1 MSEIVL
7 LITETDKQS
16 SGFQGAGRGGV
27 LLSTEPRCNSVQE
40 VLTGSTRCEET
51 GQVYQGLWLVSQ
63 RPHSYH
69 HMVEDEFDAGQL
81 KYTFSAEKP
90 KD

>member
-16 SGFQGAGRGGV
+16 SGFRGAERDGV
-27 LLSTEPRCNSVQE
+27 LPIAEPRCSNVQE
-40 VLTGSTRCEET
+40 VLTSNLCCEET

-63 RPHSYH
+63 RPRSYH
-69 HMVEDEFDAGQL
+69 IAAGGGRV
-81 KYTFSAEKP
+81 
-90 KD
+90 